1 MEDEAHMTVPLS
13 LPIFA
18 SSSSFQIIRG
28 SSPLSEKPL
37 LPLGVSWRR
46 YFLQTWQSSVT
57 GKSSFR
63 PLIINLRSLHYTGV
77 TGFSVSANCWSS
89 LNFRNASLS
98 CHWCIAAQWDLR
110 ETLVPILKIWKTIIQ
125 EIMDFFHL
133 LAVDNQKVGLNKLE
147 VEVATGITQ
156 YSFLLKTL
164 GRESPWG
171 ITFLCQW
178 WCLVSSCH
186 KCKTFITWHPAFPN
200 IPCCCFASTCVSIK
214 CFTILHNFFYS

>member
-1 MEDEAHMTVPLS
+1 MTVPLS

-18 SSSSFQIIRG
+18 TSSSFQIIRG

-98 CHWCIAAQWDLR
+98 CHWRIAAQWDLR

-178 WCLVSSCH
+178 WCLVSTCH

-200 IPCCCFASTCVSIK
+200 IP
-214 CFTILHNFFYS
+214 FTILHNFFYS